1 MPQISDKSIG
11 GTYMTLLNTISNIGM
26 AWPGTLALYLIDVM
40 SVKHCQPLVA
50 KRGLNLP
57 SWNNSARDV
66 YSLIDVT
73 KEIGDNSCSNE
84 NQIEVSWIGCFLEWS
99 EFIGEEIFFFKFE
112 ICNEVGEFRPFDRYI
127 LTFIFFSSMIIR
139 TLDGFSERID
149 QSFFFKVTIEMK
161 ILFCERAYSKT
172 VKSKSRCSC
181 YCS

>member
-26 AWPGTLALYLIDVM
+26 AWPGTLALFLIDVM

-84 NQIEVSWIGCFLEWS
+84 NQIEVSWI
-99 EFIGEEIFFFKFE
+99 EFIGEEIFFLSLKFAMKW
-112 ICNEVGEFRPFDRYI
+112 GEFRPFDRYI
-127 LTFIFFSSMIIR
+127 LTFIFFF
-139 TLDGFSERID
+139 DDYEDFGWVF
-149 QSFFFKVTIEMK
+149 
-161 ILFCERAYSKT
+161 
-172 VKSKSRCSC
+172 
-181 YCS
+181 